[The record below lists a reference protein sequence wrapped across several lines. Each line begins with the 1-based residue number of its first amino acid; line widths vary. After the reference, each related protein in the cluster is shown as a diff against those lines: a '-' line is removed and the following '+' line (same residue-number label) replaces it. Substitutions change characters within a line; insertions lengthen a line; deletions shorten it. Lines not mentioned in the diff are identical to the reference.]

1 MNFIIL
7 NGSSC
12 SGKSAIVKN
21 ILEKRDGLFYLSFDR
36 IKWLFSKYSSVNHG
50 DDVGEVLLS
59 VANKI
64 CEMKYDVICDSGL
77 HKSWREKLINIATLN
92 GYKIIEI
99 NLEADYEVLARRF
112 DERVAKA
119 MATPEK
125 ERKISNIS
133 KERFKELFDIF
144 QKEKNTAA
152 ITFRTDTQS
161 IEEIAESIIKLL

>member
-12 SGKSAIVKN
+12 SGKSTIVKN
-21 ILEKRDGLFYLSFDR
+21 ILEKSDRLFYLSFDR
-36 IKWLFSKYSSVNHG
+36 IKWLFSKYSSVDHG

-64 CEMKYDVICDSGL
+64 CEMKYGVICDSGL
-77 HKSWREKLINIATLN
+77 HKSWRDKLINIVTLHN
-92 GYKIIEI
+92 YKIIEI
-99 NLEADYEVLARRF
+99 NLEADYEVLAQRF

-119 MATPEK
+119 LATPEK
-125 ERKISNIS
+125 DRRISNIS
-133 KERFKELFDIF
+133 VERFKELYDIF
-144 QKEKNTAA
+144 QKEKNPSA

-161 IEEIAESIIKLL
+161 DEEIAENIIKLF